1 MTKPSAKVLSI
12 TLVSQPAWLLIDI
25 HNVDR
30 LVSLICLYRL
40 LPENFTFEAA
50 SQACVDLD
58 AKLASAESDLQIA
71 RLAHL
76 VSGKS
81 ERDYIILS
89 HNILFDNLNYI
100 GA

>member
-1 MTKPSAKVLSI
+1 MAKPSAKVLFI
-12 TLVSQPAWLLIDI
+12 TLVSQPAWLLIST

-40 LPENFTFEAA
+40 LPGNFTFEAA
-50 SQACVDLD
+50 SQACIDLD

-81 ERDYIILS
+81 ERDYIVT
-89 HNILFDNLNYI
+89 HYI
-100 GA
+100 II